1 MKLDPDDHTIL
12 GTQGNQI
19 MYISKK
25 DLNQQLERSHILSSL
40 LYQSEVSLNARDTAT
55 LKEIINCQ
63 REILAKNCDKLPQDK
78 KRNKEVKHLS
88 QKLLEQF
95 NKENEKR
102 MKNCENSP
110 LLKHNRYLM
119 APMGE
124 DMFKEG
130 STHESDTS
138 SQADERDIHFNLKKI
153 HNFLES

>member
-1 MKLDPDDHTIL
+1 M
-12 GTQGNQI
+12 
-19 MYISKK
+19 
-25 DLNQQLERSHILSSL
+25 
-40 LYQSEVSLNARDTAT
+40 SLNARDTAT

-95 NKENEKR
+95 NKENENR

-124 DMFKEG
+124 DMYREG

-138 SQADERDIHFNLKKI
+138 SMADERDIHFNLKKI
-153 HNFLES
+153 HNFLESQDRSKLEQLKNCDHLRTEEEFNEIHEGLMQENKQEKDI

>member
-1 MKLDPDDHTIL
+1 MNLVSVSKETLLLLDVDP
-12 GTQGNQI
+12 
-19 MYISKK
+19 
-25 DLNQQLERSHILSSL
+25 
-40 LYQSEVSLNARDTAT
+40 

-110 LLKHNRYLM
+110 LLRHNRYLM